1 MEDKDIERYRES
13 SLLELFLELKKNTKD
28 EKLLN
33 YVKGQIN
40 SNSGNPGEIE
50 NILNLMEKAE
60 FYIGF
65 KRETIWGYLGSLGLL
80 NFPTDTIEVKSYVES
95 LKQNQKIKYI
105 KSFLYYELNDL
116 IVVRAEKNEKLRE
129 KMLKMPEYKVLDAI
143 LEHENTIDIS
153 FKIPSRKKY

>member
-40 SNSGNPGEIE
+40 SNSRNPGEIE
-50 NILNLMEKAE
+50 NILDLMEKAE

-80 NFPTDTIEVKSYVES
+80 NFPTDAIEVKSYVES

-105 KSFLYYELNDL
+105 KNFLHYELNDL
-116 IVVRAEKNEKLRE
+116 IIVRAEKNEKLRE

-143 LEHENTIDIS
+143 LEYENTTNI
-153 FKIPSRKKY
+153 K

>member
-1 MEDKDIERYRES
+1 MEDKDIERYRKS
-13 SLLELFLELKKNTKD
+13 SLFELFLELKKNTKN
-28 EKLLN
+28 KNLLN

-40 SNSGNPGEIE
+40 FNSRNPSEIE

-65 KRETIWGYLGSLGLL
+65 KRETIWGYLDSLELL
-80 NFPTDTIEVKSYVES
+80 NFPTVNSEAKSYVES
-95 LKQNQKIKYI
+95 LKQKQKIKYI
-105 KSFLYYELNDL
+105 KTFLHYELNDL

-143 LEHENTIDIS
+143 LEYENEINI
-153 FKIPSRKKY
+153 K